1 MALFYFVRH
10 GVSGWNAESR
20 LCGRTDVP
28 LAEEGRRQAA
38 LLGERLRGLSA
49 TALYTSPLR
58 RAVETAEIIARAVGL
73 APMVDERLVELD
85 YGAWEGKTFAEIM
98 AQEADAFR
106 AWDAD
111 PGNVA
116 PRGGESGGQ
125 ALQRVA
131 PFLEELAARHA
142 GEREH
147 AIVVC
152 HRTICRLVVCHA
164 LGLSPSE
171 YRRRLSMD
179 NAALN
184 IIQSTIYG
192 SPGAAGWRLI
202 LLNDTSHLAPIHTE
216 TTLNETF

>member
-10 GVSGWNAESR
+10 GVSGWNAENR

-28 LAEEGRRQAA
+28 LSDEGRRQAA
-38 LLGERLRGLSA
+38 RLAERLRGLSPA
-49 TALYTSPLR
+49 ALYTSPLR
-58 RAVETAEIIARAVGL
+58 RAVETAEIITAAV
-73 APMVDERLVELD
+73 RLTPVVEDRLIELD
-85 YGAWEGKTFAEIM
+85 YGAWEGKTFAEVM
-98 AQEADAFR
+98 EQDAEAFR

-111 PGNVA
+111 PGNVS

-125 ALQRVA
+125 AMARVA
-131 PFLEELAARHA
+131 PFLDELAARHP

-147 AIVVC
+147 VIVVC
-152 HRTICRLVVCHA
+152 HRTICRLIVCHA
-164 LGLSPSE
+164 LGLPPSE

-184 IIQSTIYG
+184 IIQSMDK
-192 SPGAAGWRLI
+192 GWRLI

-216 TTLNETF
+216 TTLNGTF